1 MSSPFEAEELAS
13 HMISMPSTLHK
24 QNVVPVLFLG
34 GAPTSI
40 CHFFHLSAHLSVC
53 QYVCWPV
60 CSSVHLSICP
70 SVMLHIPGI
79 IHHMIVIYDA
89 HV

>member
-40 CHFFHLSAHLSVC
+40 CHFFH
-53 QYVCWPV
+53 P
-60 CSSVHLSICP
+60 SVHLSVFLCVDLSVRLAICP
-70 SVMLHIPGI
+70 SVMRHIPGI
-79 IHHMIVIYDA
+79 MHHMIVIYDA